1 MENEA
6 IVKMIGLDLFDTS
19 LSVYRLL
26 YPTQIKWMK
35 QSLERMGQL
44 QPVVARET
52 EKGYQLIDGFKR
64 YYASEQ
70 LAMEHLVCR
79 VLQVSESVARP

>member
-1 MENEA
+1 MRQTSTMENEA

-64 YYASEQ
+64 YYA
-70 LAMEHLVCR
+70 
-79 VLQVSESVARP
+79 